1 MPPHSDGTL
10 SLSQGRPHGE
20 QLQGVLHSLYWCSLE
35 KLGVGVGKGRYV
47 YYKIL
52 GYGNPMTG
60 SYKLETQESSWC
72 GLKPERWGT
81 DGVSASLYLKA

>member
-1 MPPHSDGTL
+1 MGLSCPPPHSDGTF

-20 QLQGVLHSLYWCSLE
+20 QLQGVLKPLYWCSLE

-52 GYGNPMTG
+52 GYGNPITG
-60 SYKLETQESSWC
+60 SVQTR
-72 GLKPERWGT
+72 PRRAR
-81 DGVSASLYLKA
+81 GVD